1 MHDHK
6 GPGMMNELTILIA
19 GSIGV
24 GAGSYLTAQWLTFTA
39 RKKRHAR
46 ENALQKITKHKWN
59 NGTENDAISIT
70 RIALKGLKGE

>member
-24 GAGSYLTAQWLTFTA
+24 GAGSYLTAQWLAFTT
-39 RKKRHAR
+39 RKKRHTR
-46 ENALQKITKHKWN
+46 ENALQKIAKHQWN
-59 NGTENDAISIT
+59 NGTKNDAIAIT
-70 RIALKGLKGE
+70 RIALKGLEGE